1 MTRIFFEESI
11 PRGEAYFSTLGD
23 ATSFNGP
30 SLTAEQLTHVD
41 YLAVRSTTAVNEALL
56 AKADKL
62 KLVTTATAGTNH
74 MDKSALDA
82 VGIPWRSAGGC
93 NAVAVAEYV
102 VSVLMNAYR
111 SKQLNLSRI
120 TVGIVGAG
128 HVGTALAERLHAL
141 NIAYKLCDPPLQ
153 QAGDHRHFVS
163 MDEILECDVIT
174 LHVPFVKAGEHAT
187 GHLLDAGRIA
197 GLTSAQL
204 LINACRGEVVD
215 EAALLQRLQ
224 QPEPPTVVL
233 DVFFS
238 EPEIN
243 QALLPFLWL
252 ATPHIAGHSVE
263 GKLRG
268 TQMAYEHVCEAMDVS
283 PSLTMD
289 GFLAV
294 PEAMPFTPKDRTA
307 EALDWDSLSE
317 LLLSIYDVSNDDR
330 LFRQDTSKSGFLHMR
345 KHYPVRRECG
355 SHFLRIPAPV
365 SEGIV
370 EQLSGLGFQ
379 FNFVR

>member
-11 PRGEAYFSTLGD
+11 PQGEAYFSTLGD

-30 SLTAEQLTHVD
+30 SLAPEQLGNVD
-41 YLAVRSTTAVNEALL
+41 YLAVRSTTAVTPSLL

-82 VGIPWRSAGGC
+82 AGIAWRSAGGC

-102 VSVLMNAYR
+102 VSVLMSAYQD
-111 SKQLNLSRI
+111 KQLNLSRI

-153 QAGDHRHFVS
+153 QAGDHRHFVA
-163 MDEILECDVIT
+163 MDEIMACDVIT

-187 GHLLDAGRIA
+187 GHLLDAKRIA
-197 GLTSAQL
+197 ALKPNQL

-215 EAALLQRLQ
+215 EAVLLHRLG
-224 QPEPPTVVL
+224 QPDAPTVVL

-243 QALLPFLWL
+243 QALLPLVWL
-252 ATPHIAGHSVE
+252 TTPHIAGHSVE

-268 TQMAYEHVCEAMDVS
+268 TQMAYEHVCEAMNVS
-283 PSLTMD
+283 SSLSMD
-289 GFLAV
+289 NFLAV
-294 PEAMPFTPKDRTA
+294 PEAMPFAPSDRTA
-307 EALDWDSLSE
+307 EALDWDSLAT
-317 LLLSIYDVSNDDR
+317 LLLSIYDIRKDDQ
-330 LFRQDTSKSGFLHMR
+330 LFRQDTSRDGFLHMR